1 MKKCPFCAE
10 EIQEEAIKC
19 RFCGEF
25 LDDSYKP
32 KPKTKWYYSTSA
44 VVIGLLCLGPLALPL
59 VWANPKYKVIT
70 KVIITIVVIAV
81 TIWLCYLVGHMY
93 QRLIQQRNA
102 LGLH

>member
-1 MKKCPFCAE
+1 MKKCRFCAE
-10 EIQEEAIKC
+10 EIQQEAIKC

-32 KPKTKWYYSTSA
+32 KLTTKWYYSTSA

-59 VWANPKYKVIT
+59 VWANPKCKVIT

-81 TIWLCYLVGHMY
+81 TIWLCQLVGHMY
-93 QRLIQQRNA
+93 QRFTNQMNS

>member
-10 EIQEEAIKC
+10 EIQQEAIKC

-25 LDDSYKP
+25 LDNSYKP
-32 KPKTKWYYSTSA
+32 KSKTKWYYSTSA

-59 VWANPKYKVIT
+59 VWANPRYNMVT
-70 KVIITIVVIAV
+70 KIVVTIVVIAV
-81 TIWLCYLVGHMY
+81 TIWLCRLMGQMY
-93 QRLIQQRNA
+93 QHMIKQIND